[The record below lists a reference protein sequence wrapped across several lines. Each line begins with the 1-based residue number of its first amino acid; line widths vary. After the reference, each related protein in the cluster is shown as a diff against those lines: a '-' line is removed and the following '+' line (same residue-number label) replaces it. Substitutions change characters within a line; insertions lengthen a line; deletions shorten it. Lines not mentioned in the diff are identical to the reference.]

1 MCSMPDSKVI
11 VIDPEE
17 LPVFR
22 VVHEPNRMT
31 TGYGITDHIPNCP
44 SCKRGTPA
52 ALGEVLSIAVFMSIV
67 FYRI

>member
-1 MCSMPDSKVI
+1 MPDSKVI

-22 VVHEPNRMT
+22 VVHEPNHLT
-31 TGYGITDHIPNCP
+31 KLNVVITDHIPNCP
-44 SCKRGTPA
+44 NCKRETPA
-52 ALGEVLSIAVFMSIV
+52 GPGEVLSIAVFMSIV